1 MYRGTIGDYV
11 INQGLPEQF
20 RQSGRVLDKK
30 GIDKLL
36 SQVAKEAPDKFSD
49 VIQHLSNVG
58 RFTAQM
64 TGGHSFGP
72 EHMRLSIAGR
82 RAQVEIKQKILK
94 LFDDPKLSDEDREKE
109 IVNIL
114 DKSSDQITQDV
125 YKESLAEHNPLAM
138 QVLSGARGNAL
149 NLRELRAGPLMYV
162 DHRNRPIPFPVLR
175 SYSQGLSPAEFF
187 ASTFGARRGVID
199 VKQGVRNAGFFS
211 KQLVQSMHRLLVTA
225 LDSDQPHVGSPRG
238 LPTTVDDPDNEGA
251 LLAMDTGPYQRNTV
265 LTPKI
270 IADLKNRGIA
280 KLLVRSPLAGG
291 PPDGGVYGRDVGV
304 REKGGLAPV
313 GDFVGIAAA
322 QALSEPITQS
332 GLCLALTTRVRMAD
346 WSVKAIVDVQPGD
359 FVLGAD
365 MCGNT
370 FPVRVVARHAN
381 GVRECFRTA
390 FRVGSSRSLRI
401 TVDATLDHRVLALVR
416 KSSCKDAALN
426 DTILKYKLNHVG
438 KNFSAVMPRN
448 FLPKNDLPDN
458 PFALFLGLV
467 LGDGCYTRSVNN
479 VHLSCFDPSLVA
491 DVSESLAKVN
501 LKLVKLKHH
510 KGYYRFTQIN
520 EAASSHAADGT
531 FCGGPRNPAK
541 KFLVD
546 RGLYGR
552 YAHEK
557 ELPAEVFAWSNR
569 SVADVISGLFVTDG
583 SVYVTAAHRVA
594 AKPHI
599 AFGSTSRRLVEQVK
613 DLLAWRFGIHCGGIG
628 TSTGGRKRPLY
639 SICYASQD
647 AVTRFAEYIPLYGVK
662 AQLLQSLMAGWTGRK
677 DGLQHYR
684 CRRIAQ
690 EHLGAIE
697 TFDLEVD
704 HPDHMFVLENGLI
717 VENSSK
723 HSGGVAGAK
732 GMSGFDTLNL
742 LVQVPKAFKGGA
754 AHAQDD
760 GRVNGIRPAPQGG
773 SYVNIGGK
781 DHYVAHGYDIKVKP
795 GQEVEAG
802 DVISEGLPNPSEAV
816 KHKGLGEGSRYFVDT
831 FTKAAREAG
840 INVHRRNIELL
851 ARGLINHVEL
861 DSEWNE
867 HVPGDVVSYRRLEH
881 KYEPREGHEVVP
893 VAKAK
898 GQYLEAPVLH
908 YSIGTRLRPS
918 VIQTLSDYGV
928 QNVAVH
934 KDPPPFKPLMIRGME
949 NVAHDEDWMTRFLGS
964 YLKKNFLTGVHRSD
978 VSDEAG
984 TSYVPSLAQ
993 TREFGQKSPVKG
1005 WTPTGPV
1012 PKAPTPHPSILKQMY
1027 DDAPPAH
1034 DSIKSMFTQPKAA
1047 AAAANP
1053 IDPFSAFVVDH
1064 PAGVTQ
1070 SFVDDYDDD
1079 DDDTGYPL
1087 REITYPVDHGRLPG
1101 YKGEDGEDLAVLRG
1115 TDPKGESGSF
1125 RVSRLEPWRTKTKFY
1140 HQCSPHE
1147 KDQLLRAFAP
1157 ILSGRPTTH
1166 KTSEEIS
1173 AALEPFRSA

>member
-322 QALSEPITQS
+322 QALCLSKGTLVRMADGSAKEVENIAVGDLVLGCSAAGVVSPVRVLGASFSGRKECVRTVFRRGTGRTGQDNMLELVSTSEHKILSTITPRSTKTKRDKQFVPTAVRPVGHAETIDRFCAQLSTSFDDRGMVAEPRALLLGLLIGNGSYTGNSAVQFIAFSCYDKTLTDGIESYVASLGFKLLRQAEGEYRLTDQDCFQMKYDADGNAYRHRFIQWLKDLGIWGQSSGVKTIPAAVHTWDNTSISQLIAGLLATDGWVSRQGQVGLGSNSKELLQQVKELLQIRFGVQSSGIAQSVKKHPDGGTYDPNYRISIAAARDIRSVAGSLAIPGVKGKRIAALVLRIKDKRGNYTDRCFRVSQANVGARDTYDLWIDHPDHLFLLANGLVVSNSEPITQS
-332 GLCLALTTRVRMAD
+332 GL
-346 WSVKAIVDVQPGD
+346 
-359 FVLGAD
+359 
-365 MCGNT
+365 
-370 FPVRVVARHAN
+370 
-381 GVRECFRTA
+381 
-390 FRVGSSRSLRI
+390 
-401 TVDATLDHRVLALVR
+401 
-416 KSSCKDAALN
+416 
-426 DTILKYKLNHVG
+426 
-438 KNFSAVMPRN
+438 
-448 FLPKNDLPDN
+448 
-458 PFALFLGLV
+458 
-467 LGDGCYTRSVNN
+467 
-479 VHLSCFDPSLVA
+479 
-491 DVSESLAKVN
+491 
-501 LKLVKLKHH
+501 
-510 KGYYRFTQIN
+510 
-520 EAASSHAADGT
+520 
-531 FCGGPRNPAK
+531 
-541 KFLVD
+541 
-546 RGLYGR
+546 
-552 YAHEK
+552 
-557 ELPAEVFAWSNR
+557 
-569 SVADVISGLFVTDG
+569 
-583 SVYVTAAHRVA
+583 
-594 AKPHI
+594 
-599 AFGSTSRRLVEQVK
+599 
-613 DLLAWRFGIHCGGIG
+613 
-628 TSTGGRKRPLY
+628 
-639 SICYASQD
+639 
-647 AVTRFAEYIPLYGVK
+647 
-662 AQLLQSLMAGWTGRK
+662 
-677 DGLQHYR
+677 
-684 CRRIAQ
+684 
-690 EHLGAIE
+690 
-697 TFDLEVD
+697 
-704 HPDHMFVLENGLI
+704 
-717 VENSSK
+717 SSK
-723 HSGGVAGAK
+723 HQGGIAGAK